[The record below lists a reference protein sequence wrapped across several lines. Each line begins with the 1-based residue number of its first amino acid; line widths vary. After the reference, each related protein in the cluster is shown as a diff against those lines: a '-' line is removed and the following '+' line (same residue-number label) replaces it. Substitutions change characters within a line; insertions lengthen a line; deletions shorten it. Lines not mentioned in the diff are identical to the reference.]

1 MCGLL
6 VCARARNCG
15 KTRKH
20 SNRTKQNRSHFYFS
34 FSIRWRLTARGG
46 GHNHYK
52 FRPHLPHETEVVM
65 SRLSDYSRFDHLDD
79 EDDGSSDG
87 GGTSDAASARG
98 PATSRPASGGAVSQP
113 AAPAMTTRKNADGR
127 YVFECDGRKIYEWEQ
142 SLDGKLPPAGN
153 FPSLLRD

>member
-20 SNRTKQNRSHFYFS
+20 SSRTKQNRSHFYFS
-34 FSIRWRLTARGG
+34 FSIRWRLTPRGA
-46 GHNHYK
+46 HNHYK

-98 PATSRPASGGAVSQP
+98 PATST
-113 AAPAMTTRKNADGR
+113 PAMTTRKNADGR

>member
-1 MCGLL
+1 MWLAC
-6 VCARARNCG
+6 VRARKELRQNTQAL
-15 KTRKH
+15 KPH
-20 SNRTKQNRSHFYFS
+20 QTKSQS
-34 FSIRWRLTARGG
+34 FLFFVFDPVATDGSGGG